1 MESRIIMDLQRKI
14 KELAA
19 SFLHPIGAFI
29 VDIQIVQSEQQK
41 VVQLYVDTD
50 TGITIGQCS
59 ELSRQLSTALELQ
72 DVIPG
77 SYILE
82 VSSPGLRKPLK
93 LLRQYR
99 KNIGRQFR
107 VRFKK
112 DDGVGEILAKLARVE
127 NELLTFATGKNE
139 IYPIQFKE
147 IIESIE
153 ELPW

>member
-1 MESRIIMDLQRKI
+1 MDLQDKI
-14 KELAA
+14 EELAA
-19 SFLHPIGAFI
+19 PFLQPTGAFI
-29 VDIQIVQSEQQK
+29 VDIQIVPSEQRK
-41 VVQLYVDTD
+41 VVRLYIDTD

-59 ELSRQLSTALELQ
+59 ELSRQLSAVLEIQ
-72 DVIPG
+72 DVVPS

-82 VSSPGLRKPLK
+82 VSSPGLKKPLK

-99 KNIGRQFR
+99 KNIRRQFR

-112 DDGVGEILAKLARVE
+112 EDGVIEILAKLAGVE
-127 NELLTFATGKNE
+127 NELLTFVTGKNE
-139 IYPIQFKE
+139 IYTIPFNK